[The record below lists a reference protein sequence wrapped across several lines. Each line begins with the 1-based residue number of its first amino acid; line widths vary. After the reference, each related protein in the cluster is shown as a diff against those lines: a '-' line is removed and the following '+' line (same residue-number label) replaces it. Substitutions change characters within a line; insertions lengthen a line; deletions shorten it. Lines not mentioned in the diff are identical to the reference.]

1 MFSTVRKMVEPAKKK
16 QVPNTNE
23 HLSLTYFLQLNI
35 KCVVEGENTLVL
47 SILKFKLDKLI
58 FESSAV
64 A

>member
-16 QVPNTNE
+16 QVHNTNE

-35 KCVVEGENTLVL
+35 KCVEGENTLVL